1 MNINPCCIGQIYNCK
16 LFLFW
21 SIKYWLRTVMS
32 EQTTQ
37 PCPRRAPLS
46 LWLLSLIIL
55 IAFGLRAYHLDYQ
68 SFWSDEG
75 ISLRRS
81 AQALPEMLATMPVE
95 HLPGYFLLLHYWL
108 PLSGEED
115 FAVRFLSLWPSV
127 LSVVLL
133 YRLAADWGNR
143 RAGLVAALLS
153 ATNAFQV
160 WYAQEA
166 RTYSWLLAASLLA
179 TWFFWRLLT
188 RHRTQ
193 GAVYLIGYS
202 LAITLTVYLHYYGFL
217 TPLAH
222 TLFALGWTLWR
233 REWRFFGL
241 WTLSGVLSALLF
253 APWFTHALQIFS
265 FTGWRDPMA
274 PQSIPWLILM
284 AYTVSNTLTNG
295 WQEWLPWL
303 YLGLMVGG
311 AGLWLR
317 WRLDAGLFLLTCIV
331 APLAL
336 VFGLTLRN
344 PDFHERYTMTVS
356 GPLLLLAAAP
366 VALLYKP
373 FLAGLSAHRWRAV
386 LGLIPA
392 GALLLLLVANGK
404 ALQTL
409 YSDPAFQKPDYR
421 ATVAAIEARGQPG
434 DVVVVDGP
442 DPTLVFLHYYDR
454 DYPVHDLRYLLKA
467 DEAEV
472 DRALTEITA
481 NAKRVWEVLYFH
493 DPWRVQSW
501 LARHAWTAPPDDYN
515 GIRLT
520 LYGLLDQP
528 LAEQKL
534 ALPVG
539 STLQLTKAMLPAR
552 PVRAGDL
559 VRVSTHWQVT
569 APPPDYKF
577 SLRLQ
582 TMDGQIINAQDYA
595 PNNWFTPTTTW
606 PVGAAMVERRA
617 FLLPLNFAPGR
628 YQITLRLYEP
638 ATGAVAETPIGQDI
652 LLGEVTVEE

>member
-1 MNINPCCIGQIYNCK
+1 
-16 LFLFW
+16 
-21 SIKYWLRTVMS
+21 MS
-32 EQTTQ
+32 EQTRQ
-37 PCPRRAPLS
+37 PGARRPPLS
-46 LWLLSLIIL
+46 LWLLSLIL
-55 IAFGLRAYHLDYQ
+55 LMAFGLRAYHLDYQ

-75 ISLRRS
+75 ISLGRS
-81 AQALPEMLATMPVE
+81 AQALPDLLATMPVE

-108 PLSGEED
+108 LVSGTDD

-143 RAGLVAALLS
+143 RTGLVAALLL

-166 RTYSWLLAASLLA
+166 RTYSWLLAGSLLA

-188 RHRTQ
+188 RHKTQ
-193 GAVYLIGYS
+193 GGVYLVGYT

-222 TLFALGWTLWR
+222 TLFAVGWTLWR
-233 REWRFFGL
+233 RDWRFFGL
-241 WTLSGVLSALLF
+241 WTVGGVSSAILF
-253 APWFTHALQIFS
+253 APWFSHAFQIFS
-265 FTGWRDPMA
+265 FTGWRDPLE
-274 PQSIPWLILM
+274 PKSIPWLILT
-284 AYTVSNTLTNG
+284 AYTVSNTLING
-295 WQEWLPWL
+295 WQAWLPWL
-303 YLGLMVGG
+303 YLGLMVVGT
-311 AGLWLR
+311 GLWLR
-317 WRLDAGLFLLTCIV
+317 WRLDAGLFLLTCII
-331 APLAL
+331 APLAI

-366 VALLYKP
+366 VTLLYRP
-373 FLAGLSAHRWRAV
+373 LLDWLTAHRWWAG
-386 LGLIPA
+386 LGSVGA
-392 GALLLLLVANGK
+392 GALLLLLLVANGK

-409 YSDPAFQKPDYR
+409 YSDPTFQKPDYR
-421 ATVAAIEARGQPG
+421 ATVAAIEALGQPG

-442 DPTLVFLHYYDR
+442 DPSLVFLHYYDR

-467 DEAEV
+467 DEE
-472 DRALTEITA
+472 DIDQALTTITA
-481 NAKRVWEVLYFH
+481 DAKRVWEVLYFH
-493 DPWRVQSW
+493 DPWRVQAW
-501 LARHAWTAPPDDYN
+501 LARHGWTAPPSDYN

-520 LYGLLDQP
+520 LYGFPDQP
-528 LAEQKL
+528 LAEQQQ

-539 STLQLTKAMLPAR
+539 ATLLLTKSMLPAQ
-552 PVRAGDL
+552 PVHAGDL

-582 TMDGQIINAQDYA
+582 TMDGQLSEAQDYA
-595 PNNWFTPTTTW
+595 PHNWFTPTNTW
-606 PVGAAMVERRA
+606 PVGAEMVERRA
-617 FLLPLNFAPGR
+617 FLLPLHFAPGQ

-638 ATGAVAETPIGQDI
+638 ATGAVAETPAGQDI
-652 LLGEVTVEE
+652 LLGEVTVGE

>member
-1 MNINPCCIGQIYNCK
+1 
-16 LFLFW
+16 
-21 SIKYWLRTVMS
+21 MS

-37 PCPRRAPLS
+37 PGARRPTVA
-46 LWLLSLIIL
+46 LWVLTLILLL
-55 IAFGLRAYHLDYQ
+55 AFGLRAYHLDYQ

-81 AQALPEMLATMPVE
+81 AQALPEMLGTMPVE

-108 PLSGEED
+108 PVSGEDD

-133 YRLAADWGNR
+133 YRLAADWGKR
-143 RAGLVAALLS
+143 WAGVVAALLL

-188 RHRTQ
+188 QHQMRPLL
-193 GAVYLIGYS
+193 YLIGYT
-202 LAITLTVYLHYYGFL
+202 LAISLTVYLHYYGFL

-222 TLFALGWTLWR
+222 TLFAVGWTLWR
-233 REWRFFGL
+233 RDWRFFGL
-241 WTLSGVLSALLF
+241 WSLGGGLSALLF
-253 APWFTHALQIFS
+253 APWFSHALQIFS
-265 FTGWRDPMA
+265 FTGWRDPMD
-274 PQSIPWLILM
+274 PKSIPWLILT

-295 WQEWLPWL
+295 WQAWLPWL
-303 YLGLMVGG
+303 YLGLIVIGS
-311 AGLWLR
+311 GLWLR
-317 WRLDAGLFLLTCIV
+317 WRLDAGLFLLTCVV
-331 APLAL
+331 APLAI
-336 VFGLTLRN
+336 VYGLTLRN

-366 VALLYKP
+366 VALLYQP
-373 FLAGLSAHRWRAV
+373 LLNWLATHRWWAGLG
-386 LGLIPA
+386 GLWTA
-392 GALLLLLVANGK
+392 TLLLLLLVANSK

-421 ATVAAIEARGQPG
+421 ATVAAIEALGQPG

-442 DPTLVFLHYYDR
+442 DPSLVFLHYYDR

-467 DEAEV
+467 DEDDV
-472 DRALTEITA
+472 DQALAEITA
-481 NAKRVWEVLYFH
+481 DAKRVWEVLYFH

-501 LARHAWTAPPDDYN
+501 LARHGWTAPPSDYN

-520 LYGLLDQP
+520 LYGFPDQP
-528 LAEQKL
+528 LAEQPL
-534 ALPVG
+534 NLPVG
-539 STLQLTKAMLPAR
+539 PTLLLTKVMVPAQ
-552 PVRAGDL
+552 PVHAGDL

-582 TMDGQIINAQDYA
+582 TLDGQLIEAQDYA
-595 PNNWFTPTTTW
+595 PNNWFTPTNAW
-606 PVGAAMVERRA
+606 PVGAEMVERRA
-617 FLLPLNFAPGR
+617 FLLPLHFAPGQ

-638 ATGAVAETPIGQDI
+638 ATGAVAETPAGQDI
-652 LLGEVTVEE
+652 LLGAVTVGES